1 MKKLRTV
8 MFLLIL
14 VILLFITSFIFMPRQ
29 EVYNIVTTKE
39 MLTSLSKE
47 EDDTI
52 DVAFYGD
59 SECFAAYSPL
69 QMYAEHGYTSY
80 ICATAAQR
88 LCDTYAIMDE
98 MFQSQSPKL
107 VVLEANCFFRYGG
120 TEKDEDDE
128 LFNALSQAFPVFKYH
143 SRWKTVLQALMR
155 SKYQTEDNYKG
166 FLLRTKVKP
175 YKQGEYMIPSD
186 KFAKMP
192 EENEDYI
199 KKIIDLCEENGA
211 EVIFVSSP
219 SPKNWNY
226 EKHNTVVALAEKVGV
241 DYVDY
246 NLLQEELGINWKTDT
261 KDYGDHVNL
270 YGATKLTTDFGQ
282 YLADHF
288 DLPNHQDDPD
298 YSEWTKLSLI
308 YMKKYNV

>member
-1 MKKLRTV
+1 MKKLRV
-8 MFLLIL
+8 VVFLLIL
-14 VILLFITSFIFMPRQ
+14 VILLSVTSFIFMPKQ

-47 EDDTI
+47 EEDTI
-52 DVAFYGD
+52 DVAFFGD

-98 MFQSQSPKL
+98 MFKSQSPKL

-128 LFNALSQAFPVFKYH
+128 LFNAFAKTFPIFKYH

-166 FLLRTKVKP
+166 FLLRTKIKP
-175 YKQGEYMIPSD
+175 YKNGEYMIPTD
-186 KFAKMP
+186 KLAKMP
-192 EENEDYI
+192 EENEGYI
-199 KKIIDLCEENGA
+199 DKILDLCEENGA
-211 EVIFVSSP
+211 EVIIVSSP
-219 SPKNWNY
+219 SPKNWTY
-226 EKHNTVVALAEKVGV
+226 EKHNTTVDLANRKGL
-241 DYVDY
+241 DYIDY
-246 NLLQEELGINWKTDT
+246 NLLWEELGINWKTDT

-270 YGATKLTTDFGQ
+270 NGATKLTREFGN
-282 YLADHF
+282 YLSEHY
-288 DLPNHQDDPD
+288 DLPNHINDEA
-298 YSEWTKLSLI
+298 YAEWTELSLI
-308 YMKKYNV
+308 YMKEYMD